1 MKVSITLMQY
11 YSDEPQWKLPVAEL
25 VAKIGNQLG
34 AVEEVRELSPMYEG
48 IKIVEI
54 TEVKPHPN
62 ADKLSVYQISDGH
75 KHIQVVS
82 GDRDLKPGDKV
93 AWIAPGQTVPS
104 TYWTESPATLEAR
117 PLRGEMSNG
126 MFASGKEL
134 ELNDNHER
142 VLVLDIDAPAGT
154 LLTDIPE
161 FGLKDAVIDIE
172 NKMFTHRP
180 DGFGHLGVAREIA
193 GIQGLPFTSPDWY
206 SLDVPT
212 TEVKTTTLPLEV
224 KNEIPELVPRFVAV
238 PLADVTIAPS
248 PLWLQSYLHR
258 LGIRPINNVVDWT
271 NYYMVLTGQ
280 PLHAYDYDKVKALSG
295 DNPPTLI
302 IRHPKKGE
310 VLELLNGKK
319 IEPHK
324 NAMMVAAGEQLICMG
339 GMMGGAS
346 TEVDASTR
354 NIILEAATWDMYSI
368 RRTSMQHGIFT
379 DAVTRFSKGQSP
391 LQNTAVVIK
400 AADDIAKDTGAHVA
414 GDFIDNTHVPEA
426 TLRRGSVH
434 PPVTLTSEFVNARL
448 GTDLFS
454 EEMAVILNNVEFRVE
469 THGDEITVT
478 APFWRTDI
486 EIPEDLVE
494 EIGRLHG
501 FDNLPHD
508 LPTRPASA
516 VEQPAIDELKSKI
529 RMALAAAGANELQ
542 TYSFVPAKLLQDV
555 GQESEQAF
563 AIRNA
568 ISPELQHYRMS
579 LTPSLLE
586 KVHGNIK
593 AGYAE
598 HALFELNK
606 IHIKG
611 DVDCDGLPR
620 EYEALAFVYAS
631 NHPKPGAAYY
641 QAKHFLEYLLNAIHV
656 PYMFVAAEHVP
667 QWNIGK
673 QVFAPFEP
681 KRSGYLLID
690 DGNGDGEFCGF
701 IGEYR
706 QSVRKKLKLPDY
718 SAGFEIDVERLVKHL
733 RATAY
738 QPLLKFPSAEQ
749 DVCLKVSA
757 DVLYTD
763 LEQAVKKS
771 FPVDDALR
779 VVIAPLDIYQRSD
792 DHTRK
797 QITFRITLQHA
808 HRTLT
813 TDEINSMLDTMVE
826 KVSLEIPTERI

>member
-1 MKVSITLMQY
+1 MKVSVSLMQY
-11 YSDEPQWKLPVAEL
+11 YSDAPQWKLSVAEL
-25 VAKIGNQLG
+25 VEKVGSQLG
-34 AVEEVRELSPMYEG
+34 AVEEVRELAPMYEG

-54 TEVKPHPN
+54 TQAEPHPN
-62 ADKLSVYQISDGH
+62 ADKLNIYQMFDGH
-75 KHIQVVS
+75 DRIQVVS

-93 AWIAPGQTVPS
+93 AWIAPGQTVPN

-134 ELNDNHER
+134 DLNDDHKG
-142 VLVLDIDAPAGT
+142 VLVLDTDMPAGT
-154 LLTDIPE
+154 LLA
-161 FGLKDAVIDIE
+161 DAYNLNDVIIDIE

-193 GIQGLPFTSPDWY
+193 GIQGLPFSSPDWY
-206 SLDVPT
+206 TLDAQIPKAENV
-212 TEVKTTTLPLEV
+212 TLPLEI

-238 PLADVTIAPS
+238 PLAGINIEPS

-271 NYYMVLTGQ
+271 NYHMVLTGQ

-295 DNPPTLI
+295 GNTATLTV
-302 IRHPKKGE
+302 RKPKKGE
-310 VLELLNGKK
+310 TLELLNGKK

-324 NAMMVAAGEQLICMG
+324 NAMMVAAGDHLACMG
-339 GMMGGAS
+339 GMMGGAN
-346 TEVDASTR
+346 TEVDENTK

-368 RRTSMQHGIFT
+368 RRTSMLHGVFT

-391 LQNTAVVIK
+391 LQNVAVVSK
-400 AADDIAKDTGAHVA
+400 AVDDLVKNTGAHVA
-414 GDFIDNTHVPEA
+414 GQLIDDNHVPHEA
-426 TLRRGSVH
+426 LQRGSVY
-434 PPVTLTSEFVNARL
+434 PSVALTSEFVNARL
-448 GTDLFS
+448 GTKLGA
-454 EEMAVILNNVEFRVE
+454 EEMATILNNVECRAE
-469 THGDEITVT
+469 THGDELTVT
-478 APFWRTDI
+478 PPFWRTDI
-486 EIPEDLVE
+486 EIPEDVVE

-501 FDNLPHD
+501 YANLPHE
-508 LPTRPASA
+508 LPTRPTSA
-516 VEQPAIDELKSKI
+516 VEQPVTDELKTKI
-529 RMALAAAGANELQ
+529 RTALAAAGANELQ
-542 TYSFVPAKLLQDV
+542 TYSFVPAKLLRDV
-555 GQESEQAF
+555 GQEPEHAF
-563 AIRNA
+563 ALRNA

-593 AGYAE
+593 SGYAE

-631 NHPKPGAAYY
+631 NQAKPGAAFYR
-641 QAKHFLEYLLNAIHV
+641 AKHFLEYLLDSIHI
-656 PYMFVAAEHVP
+656 PYMFVTAEHAP

-690 DGNGDGEFCGF
+690 DGKGDGEFCGF

-706 QSVRKKLKLPDY
+706 QNVRKKLKLPEY
-718 SAGFEIDVERLVKHL
+718 SAGFEIDVERLVKYL
-733 RATAY
+733 QPTAY
-738 QPLLKFPSAEQ
+738 KPLLKFPPAEQ
-749 DVCLKVSA
+749 DVCLKVTA
-757 DVLYTD
+757 DVLYAN

-771 FPVDDALR
+771 FPADDWLR
-779 VVIAPLDIYQRSD
+779 VTVAPLDIYQRSSD
-792 DHTRK
+792 QAHK

-813 TDEINSMLDTMVE
+813 TDEINSMLDTMVK
-826 KVSLEIPTERI
+826 KVATEIPTERI